1 MIAQNGD
8 IFEMRL
14 ITRQSD
20 QTLINIRHY
29 KVANGPSDDVS
40 VITLFNPVM
49 DGLATVIK
57 EVMESE
63 AELQG
68 YGVKRVIGGDTAEV
82 LSEHGHTFGD
92 LETEPM
98 PMQIAKVFS
107 LRADTAPPGTR
118 GRLYL
123 GGLASSL
130 YDFLAHQF
138 RPESDILFDAVAAA
152 LIDTVPSNGCDLVP
166 VVFRREIGTGY
177 NLTTAIHRRFAGT
190 QRRRSRISGADDH
203 VFT

>member
-20 QTLINIRHY
+20 QTIINVRHY

-49 DGLATVIK
+49 DGLATVMK
-57 EVMESE
+57 EAMVS
-63 AELQG
+63 AATLQG
-68 YGVKRVIGGDTAEV
+68 YGVKRVIGGDTSEV
-82 LSEHGHTFGD
+82 LSEHGNTPGEISMD
-92 LETEPM
+92 PLPL
-98 PMQIAKVFS
+98 QIAKVFS
-107 LRADTAPPGTR
+107 LRSDTAPPGTR
-118 GRLYL
+118 GRFYMGAL
-123 GGLASSL
+123 GSTL
-130 YDFLAHQF
+130 YDLNDHQF
-138 RPESDILFDAVAAA
+138 TEGSDTIFDAIGAA

-166 VVFRREIGTGY
+166 VVFRRAIGTGY
-177 NLTTAIHRRFAGT
+177 NLTQAIHRRFAGT